1 MNKQNVLWALLDLV
15 FLVVFNVVFFVVKG
29 TGHQPSVWLSYGFIH
44 FAYLMVLVT
53 PFLTRKSSNASV
65 FGLGQAGAPAR
76 RTADVAAG
84 VVGAV
89 FIVLNQDD
97 IKIALVVQI
106 ILAGIFLVML
116 LSHMIA
122 NEKTADAVVRK
133 EAEVSYIMTAATRL
147 KGQLGAT
154 GDKQTDKTIE
164 KAYDLVR
171 TSPTKSDPSVSQYE
185 LSILDAIDGLE
196 MAASKKE
203 LQMVRD
209 YAAQIINSANE
220 RKQRLRLVQ

>member
-1 MNKQNVLWALLDLV
+1 MNKQNVLWALLDLI
-15 FLVVFNVVFFVVKG
+15 FLIVFNVVFFVVGG
-29 TGHQPSVWLSYGFIH
+29 TEHQPSAWLSYGFIH

-65 FGLGQAGAPAR
+65 FGFALYSI
-76 RTADVAAG
+76 AATYFLIEL

-171 TSPTKSDPSVSQYE
+171 TSPMKSDPSVSQYE